1 MKRTFKILIPLLLI
15 LSVLI
20 SSLTCNAVS
29 YKSISKSPTYR
40 YGVDV
45 SEWNGDLDWSVL
57 RKSGVEFAYIRIGY
71 YHPGGGTADYR
82 FKQNVKNCVEN
93 GIDFGVYVYSYVY
106 KHSDTVKCA
115 KWIHKVLA
123 SMGNYTKD
131 KDTIQVAY
139 DIEDEVQKNAV
150 DHGRASRSYMHN
162 GVQKF
167 CDKVESY
174 GYVPVV
180 YSFQSFF
187 SDYLYL
193 EKFQS
198 KNIRIWYAVW
208 PYVPK
213 VKQKCI
219 MYNDTYADVWQYSST
234 TTINGGVFDANV
246 CYTDFYDYSK
256 EDSKLKLKG
265 IKESYPYKK
274 GGVKPSFKLYSGN
287 TLLKKGK
294 DYKVFYFNNKATGR
308 ARMKI
313 VRYKNGKF
321 FETKTVIYYVQP
333 VAVKKLKATPGR
345 NSVALKW
352 EGLKGA
358 VGYQIFEYDTFDK
371 TYNLIDT
378 VKTTSYTDC
387 FLDEANEYK
396 FKVRAVAKIEGTTVY
411 GNYSSIT
418 ASTRYKK
425 IDLKSVKSKKK
436 SEATVN
442 WTAKT
447 SNTKGYW
454 VEYSTDKTFKNKL
467 KKQYKGIDNSSAIL
481 KKLKSGSK
489 YYVRVRSYNFVNKKP
504 FYSLY
509 SDVKTVKIK

>member
-1 MKRTFKILIPLLLI
+1 MST
-15 LSVLI
+15 
-20 SSLTCNAVS
+20 NAVS
-29 YKSISKSPTYR
+29 YKSISKTPKYR

-45 SEWNGDLDWSVL
+45 SQWNGDLDWSVL

-71 YHPGGGTADYR
+71 YHSNGGTVDYR
-82 FKQNVKNCVEN
+82 FEQNVKNCVEN

-106 KHSDTVKCA
+106 KHSETVQCA
-115 KWIHKVLA
+115 KWVHSVLA

-150 DHGRASRSYMHN
+150 ERGAVSRSYMHN

-174 GYVPVV
+174 GYIPVV

-187 SDYLYL
+187 NDYVYL
-193 EKFQS
+193 DKFQS
-198 KNIRIWYAVW
+198 KGIRIWYAVW
-208 PYVPK
+208 PYLPN

-219 MYNDTYADVWQYSST
+219 MFNDTYADVWQYSST

-256 EDSKLKLKG
+256 EDSKLKLEG
-265 IKESYPYKK
+265 IKTSYPYKK
-274 GGVKPSFKLYSGN
+274 DGVKPSFKLYSGK
-287 TLLKKGK
+287 TLLKKGT
-294 DYKVFYFNNKATGR
+294 DYKLFYFNNKATGR

-321 FETKTVIYYVQP
+321 FETKTVIFYIQP
-333 VAVKKLKATPGR
+333 VAVKNLKATPGR
-345 NSVALKW
+345 TSVALKW

-358 VGYQIFEYDTFDK
+358 SSYQVFEYDSYDK

-378 VKTTSYTDC
+378 VKTTSYTDY

-396 FKVRAVAKIEGTTVY
+396 FKVRAVAKIEGKTVY
-411 GNYSSIT
+411 GSYSQIS

-425 IDLKSVKSKKK
+425 VDLKSVKSKKK
-436 SEATVN
+436 SEAIVN

-447 SNTKGYW
+447 SDTKGYW
-454 VEYSTDKTFKNKL
+454 VEYSTDKSFKNKL
-467 KKQYKGIDNSSAIL
+467 KEKIKGMDNSSLTL

-489 YYVRVRSYNFVNKKP
+489 YFVRVRSYNFVNKKP

-509 SDVKTVKIK
+509 SDVKTIKVK